1 MKKKAFV
8 NGKIFTSDREKPY
21 AESFIAEDGYI
32 TWIGNREDMPG
43 GEYEYVDLGEKRVI
57 PGLIDCHMHPVIL
70 ADCAKKISCLPP
82 AVISIEEL
90 AEVIRETA
98 KNKKEGEWI
107 QGWGYDEEKFQEHRA
122 PNRWDLDKGTEDF
135 PVELLRSCSHVRSVN
150 SKALEL
156 AGITKDTKDPSGG
169 EIDRDENGEP
179 TGILRENARHLV
191 GEILPEKSRQQVVDG
206 IVDLGRLLLSQG

>member
-70 ADCAKKISCLPP
+70 ADCAK
-82 AVISIEEL
+82 
-90 AEVIRETA
+90 
-98 KNKKEGEWI
+98 
-107 QGWGYDEEKFQEHRA
+107 
-122 PNRWDLDKGTEDF
+122 
-135 PVELLRSCSHVRSVN
+135 
-150 SKALEL
+150 
-156 AGITKDTKDPSGG
+156 
-169 EIDRDENGEP
+169 
-179 TGILRENARHLV
+179 
-191 GEILPEKSRQQVVDG
+191 
-206 IVDLGRLLLSQG
+206 